1 MAHQAQSEPPKLQRA
16 GHASHCI
23 RCIQSLAPS
32 HVEFDTSRMAV
43 GFYCIA
49 SLELL
54 GAVEQKLK
62 EHEREDIRRWIWA
75 QYIRGPYGSGFRAGS
90 SMSPAP
96 GTAPSS
102 AAKLAEYDFPDL
114 IMTYVALLLLCILRD
129 DFSQLDREALS
140 QFLGSCQREDG
151 SFTMS
156 PDGVSDA
163 DLRTMYCAFAIA
175 SMLDDWSH
183 VDIQRAVRYIQ
194 RCRTYE
200 GGYGQTPGQ
209 EAVGGTTYCA
219 VASLAM
225 AAEAPGAQLTEA
237 EHKATVRWLMW
248 KQRADEGGFSGRT
261 EKVADA
267 CYSFW
272 CGAALAVLGRSDLVD
287 AARNSAFLASCQFK
301 YGGIAKAPGEHPD
314 PFHTYMA
321 LASLAIYPSFNSSSA
336 ADEDASASW
345 KLASMDPVLNA
356 TVKTAAW
363 AWARIPSQNAESDP
377 GPVRPSA

>member
-1 MAHQAQSEPPKLQRA
+1 MAEQAHPEPPKLQRA

-54 GAVEQKLK
+54 GVVEQKLK

-90 SMSPAP
+90 SMAPAP
-96 GTAPSS
+96 VTNPYS

-129 DFSQLDREALS
+129 DFSQLDRNGLS
-140 QFLGSCQREDG
+140 QFLGSCQRDDG

-183 VDIQRAVRYIQ
+183 VNISRAVKYIQ

-209 EAVGGTTYCA
+209 EATPGGTTFCA

-225 AAEAPGAQLTEA
+225 AAEAPGASLTEA
-237 EHKATVRWLMW
+237 EQSATVRWLAL
-248 KQRADEGGFSGRT
+248 KQRAHEGGFSGRT

-272 CGAALAVLGRSDLVD
+272 CGAALAVLGRSELVD
-287 AARNSAFLASCQFK
+287 ATRNNAFLASCQFK
-301 YGGIAKAPGEHPD
+301 YGGIAKASNEHPD

-321 LASLAIYPSFNSSSA
+321 LASLAIYPSYGFSSA
-336 ADEDASASW
+336 GDDDTAASW

-363 AWARIPSQNAESDP
+363 AWACIPSRNAST
-377 GPVRPSA
+377 GVGLSA